1 MAKEKIS
8 TAKAPEAIG
17 PYSQGVASGG
27 LLFLSGQIPIDPATG
42 EVERGG
48 IEAEARRVLTN
59 LKAVLEAA
67 GSGLDDVVKT
77 TVYLTDLAGFAE
89 VNRVY
94 GEFFSE
100 PYPARATVEVSG
112 LPKGVGVEMDLVA
125 VVGGKG

>member
-77 TVYLTDLAGFAE
+77 TVYLTDLAGFAD

-94 GEFFSE
+94 GEFFAE
-100 PYPARATVEVSG
+100 PYPARATVEVGG
-112 LPKGVGVEMDLVA
+112 LPRGVGVEMDLVA